1 MVGAY
6 NGSGDCGFRTFSF
19 WGRVLVLK
27 RAFETRR
34 VLEVGVGVF
43 EGLEGLREAPGG
55 VLEGFKAGG
64 GLEEMGGDWS
74 SGLRRIVR
82 CSMV

>member
-1 MVGAY
+1 MLGA
-6 NGSGDCGFRTFSF
+6 GAG
-19 WGRVLVLK
+19 
-27 RAFETRR
+27 A
-34 VLEVGVGVF
+34 F
-43 EGLEGLREAPGG
+43 EGLERSREAPGG

-82 CSMV
+82 CSMVERLV